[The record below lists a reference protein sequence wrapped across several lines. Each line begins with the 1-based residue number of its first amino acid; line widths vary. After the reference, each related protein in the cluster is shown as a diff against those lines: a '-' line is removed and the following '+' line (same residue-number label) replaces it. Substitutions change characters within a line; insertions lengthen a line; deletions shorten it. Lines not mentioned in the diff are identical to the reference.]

1 MRVVQRGA
9 LPSAV
14 LAAVAALAWL
24 VPSRRGEHVARGA
37 KALVALLLATA
48 PLGVTWAFA
57 LLR

>member
-1 MRVVQRGA
+1 MV
-9 LPSAV
+9 LPAAV

-24 VPSRRGEHVARGA
+24 VPARRPDPVARGA
-37 KALVALLLATA
+37 KALIALLLATA